1 MFKLPIRTWVRNA
14 AAVFSAQHGAVAQQA
29 REAGCSRETVYVHA
43 RKVEQHLDAAL
54 NNDAAWAE
62 LHAENLRLQ
71 HEVNALRR
79 DAELRVRFDKPR
91 QLEFATTAFAMGV
104 SLRRIEDLM
113 ESLLAESDRN
123 APRSFDNRPLDRRA
137 GPTRHRGVPF
147 CTDRRGSAAVPR
159 TAVSQP
165 AVLELSESEIH
176 ARHQHLHVSD
186 ETSAA

>member
-79 DAELRVRFDKPR
+79 DAELRVRFDKPS

-104 SLRRIEDLM
+104 SLRQIEDLM
-113 ESLLAESDRN
+113 ETLQAESDRN
-123 APRSFDNRPLDRRA
+123 APDHSTIGRWIGEQAQHATEVLAVLDPRCVALVRTLAIDEIFFGGDRRWLA
-137 GPTRHRGVPF
+137 SNQR
-147 CTDRRGSAAVPR
+147 A
-159 TAVSQP
+159 
-165 AVLELSESEIH
+165 
-176 ARHQHLHVSD
+176 
-186 ETSAA
+186 

>member
-79 DAELRVRFDKPR
+79 DAEPRVRFDKPR
-91 QLEFATTAFAMGV
+91 QHEFATTAFAMGV
-104 SLRRIEDLM
+104 SLRQIEDLM
-113 ESLLAESDRN
+113 ETLLAESDRN
-123 APRSFDNRPLDRRA
+123 APDHSTIGRWIGEQAQRATEVLAVLDPRCAALVRTLAIDEIFFGGDRRWLA
-137 GPTRHRGVPF
+137 SNQR
-147 CTDRRGSAAVPR
+147 A
-159 TAVSQP
+159 
-165 AVLELSESEIH
+165 
-176 ARHQHLHVSD
+176 
-186 ETSAA
+186 

>member
-79 DAELRVRFDKPR
+79 DAELRVRFDKPS

-104 SLRRIEDLM
+104 SLRQIEDLM
-113 ESLLAESDRN
+113 ETLLAESDRN
-123 APRSFDNRPLDRRA
+123 APDHSTIGRWIGEQVQRA
-137 GPTRHRGVPF
+137 TEVL
-147 CTDRRGSAAVPR
+147 
-159 TAVSQP
+159 
-165 AVLELSESEIH
+165 AVLDPQCAVLVRTLAIDEIFFGGD
-176 ARHQHLHVSD
+176 RHW
-186 ETSAA
+186 SASNQQV

>member
-79 DAELRVRFDKPR
+79 DAEL
-91 QLEFATTAFAMGV
+91 ATAGIA
-104 SLRRIEDLM
+104 R
-113 ESLLAESDRN
+113 ESLFPQGACTETVC
-123 APRSFDNRPLDRRA
+123 
-137 GPTRHRGVPF
+137 GEHREWCLHTV
-147 CTDRRGSAAVPR
+147 CTDLALGEIVASWHR
-159 TAVSQP
+159 
-165 AVLELSESEIH
+165 LSPSVRETILRL
-176 ARHQHLHVSD
+176 AREVD
-186 ETSAA
+186 GVWR